1 MKRYFLFLFVT
12 IAALACK
19 KDDPETQINKIAGT
33 WELAAREELAEGK
46 NVWVDVSQT
55 NPEVLVFREDGDL
68 IDVTGLPICCAPRSL
83 SIDGNVVKIAP
94 KQNVLYS
101 AMCMYV
107 NCVYC
112 ETWGIETHG
121 DEIIVSYCGMSR
133 TRYIRKD
140 GI

>member
-19 KDDPETQINKIAGT
+19 KDDPEAIIAKVSGS
-33 WELAAREELAEGK
+33 WQLVAREDVAGDK
-46 NVWVDVSQT
+46 NVWVDVPQANQT
-55 NPEVLVFREDGDL
+55 VLAFREDGDL
-68 IDVTGLPICCAPRSL
+68 IDVTGLPVCCGPRSL
-83 SIDGNVVKIAP
+83 SIDGNVIKISP
-94 KQNVLYS
+94 KKEVLDG
-101 AMCMYV
+101 MCMYV
-107 NCVYC
+107 NCAYC